1 MELTILCEGLVR
13 PLQSHLT
20 LCNGECV
27 GCGCIFVLIRICN
40 SYTNRIGSCIGRL
53 ISCIC
58 AVSRCG
64 SLILNTIA
72 CILETGNCRIRFS
85 LAVCPT
91 VHGDLGI
98 LQLLLGNGQG
108 ACCANLDGVVLCSAV
123 CADGD
128 RNLGA
133 GCCRCGVVAGDSRE
147 LKLLRIRFVVSTLEA
162 GEGDHSES
170 LRLIT
175 AILQRHGLTGNGQLC
190 LCDGELAFYKGIC
203 VVVIVCIGRRGRF
216 DDRFN
221 GVLTN
226 IAKLLVRGS
235 VIQFT
240 KACKGLSSNQS
251 GRCCVLSGHCCT
263 VDDGIVLAL
272 NDDRLLCNV
281 EGLGDLDGLCST
293 GSRCSRN
300 RNGCLCSVIACV
312 LRCAGK
318 CCAGCGFTGVVL
330 DLGIHRS
337 AGFLSEFLRIFQRCF
352 NRRTIIGL
360 VGSLQGEGDL
370 VIIQR
375 AVCCNT
381 ASSDQSII
389 RCTLS
394 VGECVGVCGDSIS
407 NALDC
412 NCIACFIGKIL
423 LFLNS
428 QCAHRSR
435 RNRLLQ
441 TCNYCILGICR
452 IGDRVRGIV
461 ANVVFE
467 NIILDIQTSCRVFNV
482 DGSDA
487 AILENLICFL
497 DTCRNNLHEIREGN
511 LGLCSSAIIT
521 SQYAL
526 AIHYKLVQNGHILNL
541 VLGEGVGVGGGGAGA
556 GFGYG
561 IIIGRD
567 ERIATV
573 LEYQRSGCGDGEG
586 CGVLDGAVL
595 YSRSASSSCLDLNGF
610 GTRLIGCLG
619 ICTDIC
625 HRQRVLMSYGAGLEG
640 LVRCSIVI
648 QNTLIDIGVV
658 CRAIEC
664 LYVSLGISIRGKA
677 VAVAGQRR
685 HGKRFDRCLIAGI
698 DLHRHTICAVK
709 LHTAELTDH
718 IAGVEICYILIII
731 ILLASCKHIRIS
743 LCTDTRFEVYANVCL
758 NDTSLNGT
766 PCIFSPLLRNCEGQC
781 AVFCE
786 LGRADILAALEAE
799 RTAGMS
805 VGLRL
810 HRRVDDLGVLRELTL
825 PCVGTVS
832 ILHSNAVD
840 LALLGGVLYDCK
852 VLGCGD
858 GDAAGNIRPLA
869 VLRRKGTGADL
880 DNLRYSTARIGQG
893 TGGLVDLVHSLIINF
908 NRLGC
913 VLCGVDED
921 VVRLLLK
928 LRADIAGIGTAGDV
942 EGVFAVFSLGIGGV
956 FISSFC
962 CIAFSS
968 DCTRTRFA
976 IECTI
981 LDGEGNLVSSL
992 IIEFDCCAACSL
1004 ERTIFDGDGAVLGFD
1019 DTGSALNCTA
1029 LDIQVAVAMEMYKL
1043 GAFNISIGIDVNCYR
1058 GFTSGRFRA
1067 SISEIHRMWRVHLA
1081 VNIHGKSPKHL
1092 RFLTTITASI
1102 DNNAT
1107 VVTRAGFLD
1116 KNILLQ
1122 IQYIAIVLLP
1132 TFILKIERI

>member
-20 LCNGECV
+20 LCNGEV
-27 GCGCIFVLIRICN
+27 CGSSCIFVLIRICN

-85 LAVCPT
+85 LAVCPA

-108 ACCANLDGVVLCSAV
+108 ACCANLDGVVLRSAV

-162 GEGDHSES
+162 GECEHLDV

-203 VVVIVCIGRRGRF
+203 VVVIVCIGGRGRC

-226 IAKLLVRGS
+226 ITRLRVRVGS
-235 VIQFT
+235 VGQFT
-240 KACKGLSSNQS
+240 KACKRLIPSQS

-263 VDDGIVLAL
+263 VDDGIVFAL

-300 RNGCLCSVIACV
+300 RNGCLRSVLACV
-312 LRCAGK
+312 LRCVSK
-318 CCAGCGFTGVVL
+318 RCAGCGFTGVVL

-389 RCTLS
+389 RCALG
-394 VGECVGVCGDSIS
+394 VCELVGVCGDLIL
-407 NALDC
+407 NVLDC

-428 QCAHRSR
+428 QCACATSSS
-435 RNRLLQ
+435 RLLQ
-441 TCNYCILGICR
+441 TCNDCILGICR

-467 NIILDIQTSCRVFNV
+467 NIILDIQTSCRVFDV
-482 DGSDA
+482 DGCKISTTT
-487 AILENLICFL
+487 ENLSICL
-497 DTCRNNLHEIREGN
+497 DTCRNNLHEIREGD
-511 LGLCSSAIIT
+511 LFFITTIIPSQLAI
-521 SQYAL
+521 L
-526 AIHYKLVQNGHILNL
+526 IHYKLIQNGHILNL

-556 GFGYG
+556 GFFYG
-561 IIIGRD
+561 VIGGRD
-567 ERIATV
+567 ERSTAV
-573 LEYQRSGCGDGEG
+573 LEYQRSGGGDDEG
-586 CGVLDGAVL
+586 CGVLDGAAL

-956 FISSFC
+956 F
-962 CIAFSS
+962 FSS
-968 DCTRTRFA
+968 CSCVASSSNCTSSIA
-976 IECTI
+976 LECTI

-1004 ERTIFDGDGAVLGFD
+1004 ERTIFDGDVAVLGID
-1019 DTGSALNCTA
+1019 DTGTALNCTA
-1029 LDIQVAVAMEMYKL
+1029 LDIQVAVAMEK
-1043 GAFNISIGIDVNCYR
+1043 
-1058 GFTSGRFRA
+1058 
-1067 SISEIHRMWRVHLA
+1067 
-1081 VNIHGKSPKHL
+1081 
-1092 RFLTTITASI
+1092 
-1102 DNNAT
+1102 
-1107 VVTRAGFLD
+1107 
-1116 KNILLQ
+1116 
-1122 IQYIAIVLLP
+1122 
-1132 TFILKIERI
+1132 